1 MNWLALLGLDVIV
14 ARWRVAAIEG
24 AIAVEDRMELAKLEW
39 QDQKRYIRRVLALAM
54 AVTSAPP

>member
-24 AIAVEDRMELAKLEW
+24 AIAVEDRMELAKLNG
-39 QDQKRYIRRVLALAM
+39 QDRNA
-54 AVTSAPP
+54 TSGAY